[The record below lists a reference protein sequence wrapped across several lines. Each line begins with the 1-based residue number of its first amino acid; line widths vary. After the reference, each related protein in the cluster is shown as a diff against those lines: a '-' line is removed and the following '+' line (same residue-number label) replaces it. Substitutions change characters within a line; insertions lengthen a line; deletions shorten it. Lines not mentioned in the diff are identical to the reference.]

1 MFLASA
7 FSRKCGRER
16 DNVPHYGGLLLGT
29 LLLLFCFAA
38 RFPRYEGQHR
48 DLQLTTAQ
56 GYLDGDPT
64 GSETVIAALLLLMS
78 FAIASI
84 PVFAAI
90 ISAGPSLATV
100 RPAPSQFNRE
110 LRVRPPPRK

>member
-7 FSRKCGRER
+7 FSRKWAREKE
-16 DNVPHYGGLLLGT
+16 NASHYGVLLLGT
-29 LLLLFCFAA
+29 LLLLFCFTA
-38 RFPRYEGQHR
+38 RFNRYAGQHR

-56 GYLDGDPT
+56 SYLDEDPT
-64 GSETVIAALLLLMS
+64 GWQTVIAALLLLMS

-90 ISAGPSLATV
+90 ISAGPSLATM
-100 RPAPSQFNRE
+100 RPPRTQFNRE
-110 LRVRPPPRK
+110 LRVRAPPHK